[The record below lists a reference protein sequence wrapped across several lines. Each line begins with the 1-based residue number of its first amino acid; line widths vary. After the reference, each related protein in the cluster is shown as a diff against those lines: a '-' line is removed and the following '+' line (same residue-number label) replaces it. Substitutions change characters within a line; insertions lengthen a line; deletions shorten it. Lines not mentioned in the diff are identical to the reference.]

1 MSVVICLSGKKPCD
15 RWLIWN
21 IICAEHKFNKEK
33 EGGGSRIHWENLYVW
48 GRQFSSLIRKKKP
61 RHKPQQLRKDRSLCC
76 IIWQETSTVL
86 SDRGVRMIGRTRAHT
101 RAPTNTH
108 THTHCLYFLLFSL
121 VCFPSRD
128 EPLAD
133 RTGPLGSCYRP
144 PQRTDWK
151 ALIAA
156 LRSPQSRENRS
167 LSVIGSLSWDAGK
180 RVNEGAK
187 RENER
192 QVRHPVR
199 VNYWEKKR
207 RRERGWQRLSNR
219 QFQSER
225 NHESLCLAVFTLFT
239 RKDSS
244 RYWWWHMSGFWS
256 QSLCHLT
263 DKNPGT
269 QNHHH
274 QQQQRV
280 SIFWRSQWHKQDF
293 RWRQQQAFR
302 YSSVFPVLVLF
313 FYGRHFFP
321 IALGGGRSLTL
332 QSKGQTG

>member
-1 MSVVICLSGKKPCD
+1 MSVVVCLSGKKPCD

-101 RAPTNTH
+101 RAPTN

-219 QFQSER
+219 QFQRETKAKEITRVFVSLSSHSLPGKTVADIGDGTWVVSE
-225 NHESLCLAVFTLFT
+225 AKAYATWQT
-239 RKDSS
+239 RIQAHKTTTTNNNNNVSAFFDAHSDTS
-244 RYWWWHMSGFWS
+244 RISDEDNSRLSAILRFS
-256 QSLCHLT
+256 Q
-263 DKNPGT
+263 
-269 QNHHH
+269 
-274 QQQQRV
+274 
-280 SIFWRSQWHKQDF
+280 F
-293 RWRQQQAFR
+293 
-302 YSSVFPVLVLF
+302 
-313 FYGRHFFP
+313 
-321 IALGGGRSLTL
+321 
-332 QSKGQTG
+332 